1 MRRVSEGAGIDRGVR
16 AAPRVAAS
24 SYLNTAPLIWSFAS
38 GRRRGEVELLTDTAP
53 ARCADMLARGQVE
66 AALVPVIEYQRLPEA
81 AVVPGVCVGARR
93 EVHSVVLVTRG
104 ARLEDVNSVALSTE
118 SRTSAA
124 LVEVIFREFVGRL
137 PRLEPA
143 APSLGEMLRGH
154 DAALVIGDPAMTFRR
169 EGLRVYDMAALW
181 REFTG
186 LGFVFAMWM
195 AHESAAPRMG
205 HVDFAAARD
214 EGLARVEEIAA
225 EYEAELGRPRAE
237 LVSYLTRNICF
248 ELDEGMRAGLELF
261 FRLAHKHGVTRGL
274 RPLKFLGTGGA

>member
-1 MRRVSEGAGIDRGVR
+1 MWRVKEALGESRGTGAP
-16 AAPRVAAS
+16 PRVAAS
-24 SYLNTAPLIWSFAS
+24 SYLNTAPLIWSFAR
-38 GRRRGEVELLTDTAP
+38 GPRRGEVELLTDTAP

-81 AVVPGVCVGARR
+81 AVVPGVCVGAKQ

-104 ARLEDVNSVALSTE
+104 ARLEDVNSVALSIE
-118 SRTSAA
+118 SRTSVA
-124 LVEVIFREFVGRL
+124 LVEVIFREFVGRV
-137 PRLEPA
+137 PKLEPFV
-143 APSLGEMLRGH
+143 PTLEEMLREH

-195 AHESAAPRMG
+195 AHESAG
-205 HVDFAAARD
+205 EQIGKVDFAAARD

-225 EYEAELGRPRAE
+225 EYERELGRPRAG

-248 ELDEGMRAGLELF
+248 SLDEEMRAGLELF
-261 FRLAHKHGVTRGL
+261 FRLAHKHGVTREH
-274 RPLKFLGTGGA
+274 RPLKFLGT